1 MFYVSVFRVFQDS
14 YMTFSEQRSSNTDGS
29 KDDDELGENPYLA
42 GFEWD
47 REECY
52 TKFIVHQKK
61 TGEEKTS
68 SGGGK
73 KKNKKDKIEE

>member
-1 MFYVSVFRVFQDS
+1 MFMQA
-14 YMTFSEQRSSNTDGS
+14 
-29 KDDDELGENPYLA
+29 DDELEAPYLA

-61 TGEEKTS
+61 TGEPSAS
-68 SGGGK
+68 SGGSKK
-73 KKNKKDKIEE
+73 KKNKKDEGES

>member
-1 MFYVSVFRVFQDS
+1 MCIVFFQAVLTMD
-14 YMTFSEQRSSNTDGS
+14 QQA
-29 KDDDELGENPYLA
+29 DDELADLYLA

-61 TGEEKTS
+61 TGDTPS
-68 SGGGK
+68 GGGGK
-73 KKNKKDKIEE
+73 KKKGKGEDA

>member
-1 MFYVSVFRVFQDS
+1 LSFVDPKL
-14 YMTFSEQRSSNTDGS
+14 TISSIQA
-29 KDDDELGENPYLA
+29 DDELDGKPILA

-61 TGEEKTS
+61 EGAPVSTS
-68 SGGGK
+68 
-73 KKNKKDKIEE
+73 KKDKKAKKAEGGDAA